1 MNTHRTP
8 SPHLP
13 VAAGRIARTAT
24 NTRRGFLSA
33 LVPALALALCPFAP
47 AEDAKAPAGQRVF
60 YTGHSFHMFVPP
72 MIDEIV
78 KATGIKGHVRVGQQ
92 GIGGSKVI
100 QHWDYPD
107 DKNTAKPALVSGKVD
122 VFTMAPH
129 VMIPDP
135 GITNFVEL
143 GLKHNPNMRF
153 LIQGSWYPHDVAAPA
168 AGAPDKRIKDNAD
181 RDAMKIEDLQAAIDE
196 WRKRTEAQV
205 EELNK
210 QHGKHVFIVPVGD
223 AVVKLRAMVA
233 EGKFPGITQQSRLFR
248 DPIGHGQ
255 GHIMV
260 LAAYCDF
267 AAMYRM
273 SPVGYKITERSVS
286 DEQHAILQKLAWD
299 VVSAYPQA
307 GVAVSVK

>member
-13 VAAGRIARTAT
+13 VAAGWIARTAT

-78 KATGIKGHVRVGQQ
+78 KTTGIQGHVRAGTQS
-92 GIGGSKVI
+92 IGGSKVI
-100 QHWDYPD
+100 QHWELTGE
-107 DKNTAKPALVSGKVD
+107 KATAKPALESGKVD

-143 GLKHNPNMRF
+143 GLKHNPNVRF
-153 LIQGSWYPHDVAAPA
+153 LIQGSWYPFDVAAPA
-168 AGAPDKRIKDNAD
+168 PGEPDKRIKDNAQ
-181 RDAMKIEDLQAAIDE
+181 RDSAKIEDLRAPMEE
-196 WRKRTEAQV
+196 WRKRIEAQV
-205 EELNK
+205 DELNAK
-210 QHGKHVFIVPVGD
+210 HGKHVFIVPVGD

-233 EGKFPGITQQSRLFR
+233 DGKFPGITQQSKLFR

-255 GHIMV
+255 GHIMA
-260 LAAYCDF
+260 LAAYCNF
-267 AAMYRM
+267 AALYRM
-273 SPVGYKITERSVS
+273 SPVGHKAPERSVT

-299 VVSAYPQA
+299 VVSNYPRA
-307 GVAVSVK
+307 GVAASAK